1 MKLHKVELQGLRE
14 MIQKTSTEV
23 LNTYK
28 EANET
33 SNQLFDTVFI
43 GDSMI
48 EYFKLHYYI
57 PELKALNRGI
67 AGATTKLIL
76 ENLDIIF
83 GQHLPKDIYVSI
95 GSNDLVLLEATI
107 DEAFYGVVQVFNTLK
122 QRYPQAKINY
132 LSTTPVI
139 HQTHKLYK
147 KIYIGGRTN
156 GQLKSLNFKVM
167 NYANEHDIN
176 YIHQFDSLLDEK
188 GYLNSEFTADGI
200 HLNSKGYEIYAK
212 NIKRQFK

>member
-48 EYFKLHYYI
+48 EYFKLNDYL

-107 DEAFYGVVQVFNTLK
+107 DEAFYGVVQVFNILK
-122 QRYPQAKINY
+122 QRYP
-132 LSTTPVI
+132 
-139 HQTHKLYK
+139 
-147 KIYIGGRTN
+147 
-156 GQLKSLNFKVM
+156 
-167 NYANEHDIN
+167 
-176 YIHQFDSLLDEK
+176 
-188 GYLNSEFTADGI
+188 
-200 HLNSKGYEIYAK
+200 
-212 NIKRQFK
+212 